1 MIRLAR
7 PEDAAAIRSIYAPF
21 VESTPIS
28 FEETPP
34 TVSEVATRLEKTLET
49 YPWLV
54 CELEGEV
61 VGYAKAGPLR
71 SMAAYQWTVELSVY
85 VDTAARRSG
94 VASGLYTALLEI
106 LSLQGYR
113 SAYAAITVPNP
124 SSDRFHERMGF
135 EAVGD
140 FPRAGH
146 TQGEWRDVRWWYRP
160 VGDPRS
166 DSNPGAGSETG
177 PAPDPP
183 TPLSVLMTDSGRDLE
198 RALATGEAVLE
209 R

>member
-1 MIRLAR
+1 MIRFAT
-7 PEDAAAIRSIYAPF
+7 PADAAAVRSIYAPF

-34 TVSEVATRLEKTLET
+34 TVSEVETRLEETLET

-71 SMAAYQWTVELSVY
+71 SMAAYEWTVELSVY
-85 VDTAARRSG
+85 IDTAARRSG
-94 VASGLYTALLEI
+94 VASGLYTALLEV
-106 LSLQGYR
+106 LEHQGYH

-124 SSDRFHERMGF
+124 ASDRFHERMGF

-140 FPRAGH
+140 FPRAGY
-146 TQGEWRDVRWWYRP
+146 TEGEWRDVRWWYRP
-160 VGDPRS
+160 IGGALS
-166 DSNPGAGSETG
+166 DSDSGTG
-177 PAPDPP
+177 PDTEPAPDSP
-183 TPLSVLMTDSGRDLE
+183 TPLSVVMSDSGRDLE
-198 RALATGEAVLE
+198 RALAAGEAVLE